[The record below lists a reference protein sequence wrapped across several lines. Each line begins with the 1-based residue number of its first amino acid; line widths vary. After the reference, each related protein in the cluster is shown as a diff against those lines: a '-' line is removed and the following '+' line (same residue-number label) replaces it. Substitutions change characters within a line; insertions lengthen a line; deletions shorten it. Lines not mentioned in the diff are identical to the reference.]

1 MSKIPYHKR
10 QNLNNYY
17 KKSTYYNTYK
27 NNNSSNLPYYTNNN
41 KKYYYNNFDFYNNNQ
56 QYENIP
62 NYNFK
67 KNTFYNNQLYSQSY
81 DDINNSNYSFL
92 NQQSSKLI
100 NDEEKEEILKIKIN
114 VKGVIKDFILYKD
127 DDIDEV
133 VKNFCIDNNIMY
145 LVQPLLNKI
154 KYCIEISENFNVDKI
169 IFDKEDNDII
179 NKLNS
184 IYSKRNSVI

>member
-17 KKSTYYNTYK
+17 KKSPYYNSYK
-27 NNNSSNLPYYTNNN
+27 NNNSSNLSYYTNNN

>member
-17 KKSTYYNTYK
+17 KKSPYYNSYK
-27 NNNSSNLPYYTNNN
+27 NNNSSNLSYYTNNN
-41 KKYYYNNFDFYNNNQ
+41 KKYYYNTFDFYNNNQ

-67 KNTFYNNQLYSQSY
+67 KNTFYNNQMYSQSY
-81 DDINNSNYSFL
+81 DDINNDNYSFI
-92 NQQSSKLI
+92 NHQSSKLV
-100 NDEEKEEILKIKIN
+100 NNEEKEEILKIKIN

>member
-17 KKSTYYNTYK
+17 KKSPYYNSYK
-27 NNNSSNLPYYTNNN
+27 NNNSSNLSYYTNNN
-41 KKYYYNNFDFYNNNQ
+41 KKYYYNTFDFYNNNQ

>member
-17 KKSTYYNTYK
+17 KKSPYYNSYK
-27 NNNSSNLPYYTNNN
+27 NNNSSNLSYYTNNN

-169 IFDKEDNDII
+169 VFDKEDNDII
-179 NKLNS
+179 NKLNA

>member
-27 NNNSSNLPYYTNNN
+27 NNNSSNLSYYTNNN
-41 KKYYYNNFDFYNNNQ
+41 KKYYYNTFDFYNNNQ

-62 NYNFK
+62 NYNYK
-67 KNTFYNNQLYSQSY
+67 NNTFYNNQMYSQSY
-81 DDINNSNYSFL
+81 DDINNDNYSFI
-92 NQQSSKLI
+92 NHQSSKLV
-100 NDEEKEEILKIKIN
+100 NNEEKEEILKIKIN

-133 VKNFCIDNNIMY
+133 VKNFCIDNNIKY

-154 KYCIEISENFNVDKI
+154 KYCIGVSENFNVDKI
-169 IFDKEDNDII
+169 VFDKEDNDII
-179 NKLNS
+179 NKLNA
-184 IYSKRNSVI
+184 IYSKKNSVI